1 MTLFHVIWLARS
13 DGKLDI
19 RGKNAL
25 WEKNE
30 PTSKQLDQTP
40 DAKGVSDYY
49 RFTSLNETKHLDWR
63 RKLAGM
69 LARELGYSLDKS
81 YILHHLPENYRL
93 YEHVKSK
100 ATDSD
105 GKPAKNPKNHAG
117 GGHDRQDAYL
127 YGHPLGRKK
136 RFRSPADFFP
146 HLLWLV
152 TDSKADPKNCSCKIC
167 SPDELQ
173 PVQPDTPKPT
183 EPAKDVK
190 PIVKQED
197 TSMRPMVHRNP
208 VVEIPTQA
216 PSNSQIRRPTSTGP
230 PAAAPHPPQ
239 ISSPAPQ
246 PSRPSPL
253 AQPRSPDHQID
264 LAFGRFTFRPGEL
277 IWYNRGVAWG
287 LAVILRR
294 WIVGPPPSNRAYIVQ
309 PLTEPHNWDTAK
321 VVDSEDDIR
330 PWLAW
335 SPPGYCHA
343 ALNHIPGLSY
353 ETADWEGIRTG
364 LFGDP
369 SKDML
374 TIDAS
379 ILAGKSIDSSYTPF
393 DFLRTAP
400 NSEAGSETFWNGVY
414 LGGEKLWL
422 GDPVRL
428 RITTG
433 TAAENVLVVSSIIEK
448 TISSYAAAKTTKVTL
463 RGDIY
468 TCANMTPPG
477 QPPPQSQDTRTIP
490 ERMLEDLR
498 QRNRASAAAAAT
510 SPSPQNPNP
519 RTFYWKLLGTNSTVA
534 LADIKG
540 RWYESSIMLPIVNT
554 REGYLNSIKDGK
566 IESVDV
572 YLNARSEC
580 NRSDGIRKERRED
593 AFGAAVPPSARVVD
607 GFTVAPTMPE
617 RPSSAPDFQE
627 DAVMHDAGNGL
638 VDDFLNLDGMDGG
651 FQGGVGGIGGGYSG
665 QGEYFR

>member
-1 MTLFHVIWLARS
+1 MTLFNVIWLARS
-13 DGKLDI
+13 DGKMDI
-19 RGKNAL
+19 RGKNGL

-40 DAKGVSDYY
+40 DAKGISDYY
-49 RFTSLNETKHLDWR
+49 RFTTSNETKHLDWR

-69 LARELGYSLDKS
+69 LARELGHSLDKS
-81 YILHHLPENYRL
+81 YILYDLPENYRL

-100 ATDSD
+100 ATDAD

-152 TDSKADPKNCSCKIC
+152 TDSKTDPKNCSCKIC

-173 PVQPDTPKPT
+173 PVQPDIQKLV
-183 EPAKDVK
+183 EPAQDVNLV
-190 PIVKQED
+190 VKQED
-197 TSMRPMVHRNP
+197 IPMRPIVHRNP
-208 VVEIPTQA
+208 VVEIPNRA
-216 PSNSQIRRPTSTGP
+216 PANTQIRRPTSTV
-230 PAAAPHPPQ
+230 PAAPPSQ
-239 ISSPAPQ
+239 RPSPAPQ
-246 PSRPSPL
+246 PNGPSPL

-264 LAFGRFTFRPGEL
+264 SAFGKFTFRPGEL

-294 WIVGPPPSNRAYIVQ
+294 WITGSPPNNRAYIVQ

-321 VVDSEDDIR
+321 VVDSEDDMR

-335 SPPGYCHA
+335 SPPAYCHA
-343 ALNHIPGLSY
+343 ALNHVPGLTY
-353 ETADWEGIRTG
+353 ETADWDGIRTG

-379 ILAGKSIDSSYTPF
+379 ILAGKAIDCSYTPF

-400 NSEAGSETFWNGVY
+400 NSETGSETYWNGVY
-414 LGGEKLWL
+414 VGAEKLWVSE
-422 GDPVRL
+422 PVRL
-428 RITTG
+428 RHSTG
-433 TAAENVLVVSSIIEK
+433 TAAENVLVISSIIEK
-448 TISSYAAAKTTKVTL
+448 TISSYAAAKTTRVTL

-468 TCANMTPPG
+468 TCATMTPPG

-498 QRNRASAAAAAT
+498 QRNRASAASAASA
-510 SPSPQNPNP
+510 PSPQNPNP
-519 RTFYWKLLGTNSTVA
+519 RTFYWKLLGTNSSVA

-540 RWYESSIMLPIVNT
+540 RWYESSIMLPIINT
-554 REGYLNSIKDGK
+554 RNGYVESIKEGK

-593 AFGAAVPPSARVVD
+593 AFGAAVHPSARVVD
-607 GFTVAPTMPE
+607 GFTVAPTMPPE
-617 RPSSAPDFQE
+617 RPTSAPGFRD
-627 DAVMHDAGNGL
+627 DTVMTDAGSGL

-651 FQGGVGGIGGGYSG
+651 YQGGIGGGFSG